1 MSMATFAAR
10 RLQPMIANTAH
21 ILGIELLAAAQG
33 IEFLRPLRSSA
44 ALEAAHALL
53 RERCPPMPTD
63 RYLAPD
69 IERATALVRR
79 WLAGAHLA
87 NPAGPA
93 GALES
98 GLNSTTS
105 SKGTSH
111 EEAPARPGRWPLRLA
126 ACAQA
131 QDTKVA
137 IGISGWT
144 GFAPLT
150 LAKEAGLFK
159 KHGLDVTIKKI
170 PQKDRHLAHRLGRH
184 PVRRDHGRDL
194 GRLERRTAW
203 RRRRSSSSTRATAPT
218 AWSSS
223 PASPRSPT

>member
-33 IEFLRPLRSSA
+33 IDFLRPLDELGRARGGARAAARALPADADTTATSRPTSSA
-44 ALEAAHALL
+44 
-53 RERCPPMPTD
+53 PP
-63 RYLAPD
+63 
-69 IERATALVRR
+69 R
-79 WLAGAHLA
+79 WCAD
-87 NPAGPA
+87 
-93 GALES
+93 GALARVLRTLPGLARALDVS
-98 GLNSTTS
+98 GLNLHRSPRKERRMKKTC
-105 SKGTSH
+105 
-111 EEAPARPGRWPLRLA
+111 RPGSLA
-126 ACAQA
+126 AAGLIGMAQA
-131 QDTKVA
+131 QETKVA

-159 KHGLDVTIKKI
+159 KHGLDVDDQED
-170 PQKDRHLAHRLGRH
+170 PAEGPPPRDRLGRH

-194 GRLERRTAW
+194 DRAGTPTAS

-218 AWSSS
+218 AWW
-223 PASPRSPT
+223 